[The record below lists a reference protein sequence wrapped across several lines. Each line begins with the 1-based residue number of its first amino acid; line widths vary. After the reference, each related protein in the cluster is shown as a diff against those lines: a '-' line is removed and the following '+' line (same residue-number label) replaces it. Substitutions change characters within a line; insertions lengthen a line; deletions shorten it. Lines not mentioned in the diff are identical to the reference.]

1 MKRVLSILVL
11 LFAIGFPP
19 QEVQAQ
25 AVDDIVMM
33 VVDEPIN
40 YSPETDNTLAYDSK
54 EDVYYSKAEAFEK
67 PTDSP
72 TQLSG
77 EQLEEVCCKTCGPC
91 DANGFK
97 TCTDSTDFFW
107 QEECRGGELPP
118 KDPKQ

>member
-40 YSPETDNTLAYDSK
+40 YSPETDVTLAYDSK
-54 EDVYYSKAEAFEK
+54 EQVFYSKKKAFEK
-67 PTDSP
+67 PTASP

-91 DANGFK
+91 EPNGIMW
-97 TCTDSTDFFW
+97 CTDSTDYFW
-107 QEECRGGELPP
+107 GEPCRYTPP